1 MNDGAGR
8 DHRRGDPL
16 QKYPAPGCSVVWSV
30 EFALGNSDS
39 KHSERRI
46 SDQRFGYEAGVGRAV
61 LHGGDRVLGGADR
74 AAIRA
79 GRVGGRSR
87 ALLILPENSVPS
99 TADITVTVRSADP
112 LTQAG
117 AISHL
122 RQTPGL
128 ELEESPH
135 RPGRSRV
142 AVVLT
147 HRLDDMTIVE
157 LRRLTRE
164 PGQRV
169 VLVADRLREPELMA
183 VLECGVR
190 TIMWRS
196 DATPSRLAQAVRAAA
211 HGESHLPQ
219 DLLGRLMTHLGRSRR
234 AAANALAPAVPAAG
248 LAPREIEVL
257 KLLADGMDT
266 REIAAKLSYSE
277 RTIKN
282 TISGLMNRLQLRH
295 RAHAVAYAV
304 REGYI

>member
-1 MNDGAGR
+1 M
-8 DHRRGDPL
+8 
-16 QKYPAPGCSVVWSV
+16 
-30 EFALGNSDS
+30 
-39 KHSERRI
+39 
-46 SDQRFGYEAGVGRAV
+46 
-61 LHGGDRVLGGADR
+61 LHGGDRVLAGVDR

-79 GRVGGRSR
+79 GRVEGRSR
-87 ALLILPENSVPS
+87 SLLILPENSVPS
-99 TADITVTVRSADP
+99 TDITVTVRSADP

-128 ELEESPH
+128 ELVESPH
-135 RPGRSRV
+135 RPGRVRV

-164 PGQRV
+164 PGQQV
-169 VLVADRLREPELMA
+169 VLVTDRLREPELMA

-211 HGESHLPQ
+211 QGESHLPQ
-219 DLLGRLMTHLGRSRR
+219 DLLGQLMAQVGRSRR
-234 AAANALAPAVPAAG
+234 AAANALSPAVPAAG